1 MTSARSGLML
11 TLFVATILVT
21 GCAGMESA
29 GPSGTAAVAAKER
42 PAVGSVE
49 DSLKACL
56 ARIPK
61 DASAG
66 QRMFAEESCQRD
78 EQNRKAIQAVPGK

>member
-11 TLFVATILVT
+11 ALFVAIMLIT
-21 GCAGMESA
+21 GCAGLDSA
-29 GPSGTAAVAAKER
+29 GSGAVAAKER
-42 PAVGSVE
+42 PAVGSAGDTLE
-49 DSLKACL
+49 ACL
-56 ARIPK
+56 ARIPR